1 MIDRE
6 KNDTPG
12 LGDAWTTKRQQPL
25 LTVAFAPD
33 YRAGNPY
40 QALLAGALEDLG
52 ARVDFFSPKYD
63 RFLPLSRDCHTN
75 RPDILH
81 LHWPEHYFKHGN
93 AFQRKISR
101 IGYSLDLKIVH
112 ATRKLVVTAHNLTAH
127 GASTVVDPLVART
140 FDVAGLVFAH
150 SEQAKIE
157 IAQRCRISG
166 ERIEVIPHGDLL
178 ALLPP
183 LVEAQI
189 ARERLQLPAGNKL
202 ALVFGRIAPYKGIEE
217 LLTFWNRSRLG
228 VSLVVIGDSVAPDFT
243 ERLSNL
249 ANDSKSQIILRAK
262 RVSDEELALY
272 LSAADC
278 ALFNY
283 PSLLTS
289 GSAVLA
295 RSAGLPILFPTWLH
309 TVDLGEPSPRVFR
322 FDQLDKLFAELLHRA
337 VDLSRDY
344 ASAADWRSATRW
356 EVVATKTAEAYRS
369 LLG

>member
-12 LGDAWTTKRQQPL
+12 LADARKAKRQPPL

-33 YRAGNPY
+33 YRDGIPY

-52 ARVDFFSPKYD
+52 VKIDFFSPKYD
-63 RFLPLSRDCHTN
+63 RFLPLSRDCYTN

-93 AFQRKISR
+93 AFQRNISR

-127 GASTVVDPLVART
+127 GSSTVVDPLVART
-140 FDVAGLVFAH
+140 FGIAGLVFAH

-157 IAQRCRISG
+157 IERRCRISG
-166 ERIEVIPHGDLL
+166 ERIEVIPVGDLL

-183 LVEAQI
+183 LVEPQI
-189 ARERLQLPAGNKL
+189 AREQLQLPLSDKL

-217 LLTFWNRSRLG
+217 LLTFWNRSQLG
-228 VSLVVIGDSVAPDFT
+228 VNLVIVGDSVAPGFT
-243 ERLSNL
+243 ERLSKL
-249 ANDSKSQIILRAK
+249 ANDSKSRIILRAK
-262 RVSDEELALY
+262 RVSDEQLALY

-278 ALFNY
+278 AVFNY

-295 RSAGLPILFPTWLH
+295 RSAGLPILFPSWLR
-309 TVDLGEPSPRVFR
+309 TVDLGEPAPRVFR
-322 FDQLDKLFAELLHRA
+322 FDKLDKVFTELLHHA
-337 VDLSRDY
+337 VDLSRDS
-344 ASAADWRSATRW
+344 ASAADWRTATRW
-356 EVVATKTAEAYRS
+356 EAVATKTVQAYRS
-369 LLG
+369 VL

>member
-1 MIDRE
+1 MIDRD
-6 KNDTPG
+6 KNDALG
-12 LGDAWTTKRQQPL
+12 LVDVWLAKEQRTL
-25 LTVAFAPD
+25 LTTAFAPD

-40 QALLAGALEDLG
+40 QALLARALENLG
-52 ARVDFFSPKYD
+52 VKVEFFSPKYN
-63 RFLPLSRDCHTN
+63 RFLPLSRDCQTSG
-75 RPDILH
+75 PDILH
-81 LHWPEHYFKHGN
+81 VHWPEHYFKHGS
-93 AFQRKISR
+93 AFQKRISR

-127 GASTVVDPLVART
+127 GESKVVDPLVART
-140 FDVAGLVFAH
+140 FGMADLVFAH

-157 IAQRCRISG
+157 IERRCGISG

-183 LVEAQI
+183 LVEPAI

-228 VSLVVIGDSVAPDFT
+228 VNLVIVGDSVGPDFT
-243 ERLSNL
+243 QRLSNL

-262 RVSDEELALY
+262 RVSDEDLALY
-272 LSAADC
+272 LAAADC

-295 RSAGLPILFPTWLH
+295 RSAGLPILFPSWLP

-322 FDQLDKLFAELLHRA
+322 FDQLDKIFAELLYRA

-344 ASAADWRSATRW
+344 ASAADWRSAIRW
-356 EVVATKTAEAYRS
+356 EVVAAKTVEAYR
-369 LLG
+369 